1 MKKKRITK
9 LAVVIVSAAM
19 VVSLAACGSNTSSV
33 NYKDGTYTGR
43 SSERPADEDGN
54 GSGYG
59 EVEIEIKD
67 NRITA
72 CTFKTY
78 ELDGTLKDENYGS
91 DLTKENRMKAQ
102 KAVQA
107 ADKYAEMVVENGSA
121 DDVDAISG
129 ATINC
134 EELKEAAAD
143 ALSKAEIKD

>member
-1 MKKKRITK
+1 MKKGMVKTAAAV
-9 LAVVIVSAAM
+9 LAAAM
-19 VVSLAACGSNTSSV
+19 LLSLSACGGAQSKS
-33 NYKDGTYTGR
+33 YIDGTYTGR

-67 NRITA
+67 NTITS
-72 CTFKTY
+72 CSFKTY
-78 ELDGTLKDENYGS
+78 ELDGTLKDENYGN

-107 ADKYAEMVVENGSA
+107 VDKYADMLVETGSL
-121 DDVDAISG
+121 DEVDAISG

-134 EELKEAAAD
+134 EEFKEAVTD
-143 ALSKAEIKD
+143 ALSKAAE

>member
-1 MKKKRITK
+1 MKKKSITR
-9 LAVVIVSAAM
+9 LAALIAGAVMIVS
-19 VVSLAACGSNTSSV
+19 LTACGSDTASA
-33 NYKDGTYTGR
+33 NYQDGTYTGR
-43 SSERPADEDGN
+43 SSERQEDEDGN

-67 NRITA
+67 NKITA

-107 ADKYAEMVVENGSA
+107 ADKYANMVVETGSA
-121 DDVDAISG
+121 ENIDAISG

-134 EELKEAAAD
+134 EELKEALAD
-143 ALSKAEIKD
+143 ALSKAEIKE